1 MINYEEIKEKLPQQY
16 PFIMIRQANFN
27 KNQQSLQS
35 YMFLSDFQNINSI
48 YPFSFIVEGAAQSC
62 IILYKLLFP
71 HSEKKQFLLTG
82 INNTQ
87 INRQC
92 MIGERLIYV
101 CSFTRTFE
109 KGAFSEIK
117 LYSDTEYIGEINL
130 SFFMN

>member
-1 MINYEEIKEKLPQQY
+1 
-16 PFIMIRQANFN
+16 
-27 KNQQSLQS
+27 
-35 YMFLSDFQNINSI
+35 
-48 YPFSFIVEGAAQSC
+48 
-62 IILYKLLFP
+62 
-71 HSEKKQFLLTG
+71 
-82 INNTQ
+82 
-87 INRQC
+87 